1 MVELVDPLT
10 RSRVSSGPEA
20 SAKVELMVLHKD
32 GDGDGDGDVDGQFKQ
47 EESEDMG
54 KPVLTRDHVKLK
66 NGIAVLDNIKFKH
79 KAKWTKSCRVV
90 LMARANVNGIVVKE
104 AETEAFHVR
113 DCRTNCE

>member
-20 SAKVELMVLHKD
+20 SAKVELMVLHK
-32 GDGDGDGDVDGQFKQ
+32 DGDGDVDGQFKQ

>member
-20 SAKVELMVLHKD
+20 SAKVELMVLYK
-32 GDGDGDGDVDGQFKQ
+32 DGDVDGQFKQ

-66 NGIAVLDNIKFKH
+66 NGIAVLDDIKFKH

-113 DCRTNCE
+113 DWRTNCE